1 MFANNIDKQCVCNNE
16 GGELKEW
23 VYHMHTANVKQH
35 HSSDHMGRTPHR
47 KDVFQVRSWELRV
60 TWISGVGAKPSCDN
74 WEQMYAVH
82 NVTENVE
89 SDW

>member
-1 MFANNIDKQCVCNNE
+1 M
-16 GGELKEW
+16 GGGGRELKEW

-60 TWISGVGAKPSCDN
+60 TWISGVGAKPSCDT